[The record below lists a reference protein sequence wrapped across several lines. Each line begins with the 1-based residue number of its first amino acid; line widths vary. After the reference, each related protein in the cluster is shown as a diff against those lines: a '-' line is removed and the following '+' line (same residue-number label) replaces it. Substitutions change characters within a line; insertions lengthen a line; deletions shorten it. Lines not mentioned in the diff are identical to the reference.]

1 MQNKDFQTHSRLR
14 QALRNLI
21 RELEASLGVAFSRSP
36 LVKGNVYELARKCG
50 KPNCICTRGQL
61 HHSMVLSWSEGGKSR
76 LFSIPPERV
85 GELKE
90 KSEEYL
96 RVRRA
101 RARVTEIC
109 KEILAVLDQME
120 KLRREEP

>member
-1 MQNKDFQTHSRLR
+1 MQNKDFQTPSRLR

-21 RELEASLGVAFSRSP
+21 RELEASLEVAFNRSP
-36 LVKGNVYELARKCG
+36 LVKGNVYQMARKCG

-61 HHSMVLSWSEGGKSR
+61 HRSMVLSWSEGGKSR

>member
-1 MQNKDFQTHSRLR
+1 MQNKDFPAHSRLR
-14 QALRNLI
+14 RALRDLI
-21 RELEASLGVAFSRSP
+21 REVEASLVVAFRRSP

-61 HHSMVLSWSEGGKSR
+61 HRSMVLSWSEGGKSR

-109 KEILAVLDQME
+109 REIIAVLDQME

>member
-1 MQNKDFQTHSRLR
+1 MQKKDFQTPSRLR

-21 RELEASLGVAFSRSP
+21 RELEASLEVAFNRSP
-36 LVKGNVYELARKCG
+36 LVKGNVYQMARKCG

-61 HHSMVLSWSEGGKSR
+61 HRSMVLSWSEGGKSR